1 VLDLGCGAGVPLAR
15 DLIARGFKVTGVDAS
30 ARQIERA
37 RCNVPQAHFIR
48 ADVTTIEFLAFA
60 FDAVAAFYSITHIPR
75 DRHAPFLKRLAQW
88 LRPGG
93 WFLASFGAT
102 ALDDWVGNWPGTTMF
117 FSHYD
122 RALTQELVSD
132 AGLLVERAEVL
143 QQDNEETE
151 FLWITVRR
159 P

>member
-1 VLDLGCGAGVPLAR
+1 M
-15 DLIARGFKVTGVDAS
+15 
-30 ARQIERA
+30 
-37 RCNVPQAHFIR
+37 
-48 ADVTTIEFLAFA
+48 TTIEFPAFD

-75 DRHAPFLKRLAQW
+75 DRHAPLLKRLAQW

-93 WFLASFGAT
+93 WLLAGFGAT
-102 ALDDWVGNWPGTTMF
+102 TLDDWVGNWLGTTMF

-122 RALTQELVSD
+122 RALTQELVSG

-143 QQDNEETE
+143 QQDNEDTQ
-151 FLWITVRR
+151 FLWITART

>member
-1 VLDLGCGAGVPLAR
+1 MPVAR
-15 DLIARGFKVTGVDAS
+15 DLTARGFKVTGVDAS
-30 ARQIERA
+30 ARPIERA
-37 RCNVPQAHFIR
+37 RCNAPQAQFIQ
-48 ADVTTIEFLAFA
+48 ADMTTIEFPAFS

-75 DRHAPFLKRLAQW
+75 DQHAPFLKRLAHW
-88 LRPGG
+88 LRSGG

-102 ALDDWVGNWPGTTMF
+102 ALDDWVGDWLGTTMF

-122 RALTQELVSD
+122 GAVTHELISD

-151 FLWITVRR
+151 FLWITART